1 MKWERKVEIFAGG
14 SAWWPFVALQR
25 RFRSSALPVEGI
37 IIIRVHVY
45 SNLRH
50 RLQRT
55 QLRAA
60 TQNKKKK
67 GRKRSVSGHML
78 DSKAPF
84 GIQEIFVLMGDRK

>member
-14 SAWWPFVALQR
+14 AAWWPFVALQR

-60 TQNKKKK
+60 TQTKKKK
-67 GRKRSVSGHML
+67 KEEKGLLVDTCSIPKHHLEFKRYSC
-78 DSKAPF
+78 
-84 GIQEIFVLMGDRK
+84 